1 MHAFLRWALPLA
13 LCSLGSLATAADR
26 LVLTGSSTVAPLA
39 AELGKRFEQQQG
51 IRVDVQTGGSSR
63 GVLDARRGLADIG
76 MVSRALKPEE
86 ADLTGTVI
94 AHDGIALIV
103 HARNPVSALSTAQ
116 IVAIYTGAVRN
127 WRAVGG
133 PEAPITVIHKAQGR
147 STLELFLDHFRLQA
161 PQVRAS
167 VVIGDN
173 EQGLKTLAGNPHA
186 IAYVSIGSAE
196 AALAL
201 GQPIRLLPL
210 EGVAAR
216 SAEVASGRYPLARP
230 LLLVTHGEPEA
241 LARRFLDF
249 AQSPANHDLVREFHF
264 VPPLRRQAP

>member
-1 MHAFLRWALPLA
+1 MRSLLRWALLLA
-13 LCSLGSLATAADR
+13 LGSISTLATAADR

-76 MVSRALKPEE
+76 MVSRALKPDE
-86 ADLTGTVI
+86 ADLSGTVI
-94 AHDGIALIV
+94 AHDGISLIV
-103 HARNPVSALSTAQ
+103 HARNPVRALSAAQ
-116 IVAIYTGAVRN
+116 VVALYTGQVRN
-127 WRAVGG
+127 WQAVGG
-133 PEAPITVIHKAQGR
+133 PDAPVTVINKAQGR
-147 STLELFLDHFRLQA
+147 STLELFLQHFGLEA

-173 EQGLKTLAGNPHA
+173 EQGLKTLTGNPHA

-210 EGVAAR
+210 DGVAA
-216 SAEVASGRYPLARP
+216 SSEEVARGRYPLARP
-230 LLLVTHGEPEA
+230 LLLVTKAAPSET
-241 LARRFLDF
+241 ARRFLDF
-249 AQSPANHDLVREFHF
+249 AQSAANYDLIREFHF
-264 VPPLRRQAP
+264 VPPQRRSAP